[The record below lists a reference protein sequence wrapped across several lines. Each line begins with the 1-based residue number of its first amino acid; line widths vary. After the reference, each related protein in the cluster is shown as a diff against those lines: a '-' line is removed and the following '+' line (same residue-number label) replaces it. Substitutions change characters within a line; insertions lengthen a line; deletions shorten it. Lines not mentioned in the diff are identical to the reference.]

1 MSLKSKTIS
10 NELDELVIDCM
21 KSNRNLITYMA
32 KHGDDRTLDM
42 IERIHEGNF
51 DTWIK
56 RKSIVE

>member
-42 IERIHEGNF
+42 IQTIYDTNF

-56 RKSIVE
+56 RK

>member
-32 KHGDDRTLDM
+32 KHGDDRTLD
-42 IERIHEGNF
+42 RIQTIYDAKF

-56 RKSIVE
+56 RK

>member
-32 KHGDDRTLDM
+32 KHSDDRTLDM
-42 IERIHEGNF
+42 IQTIYDANF